1 MSCHVSPL
9 RPTSP
14 YPCLPIAAIR
24 ICPPLSSNL
33 PAILFC
39 PCPSL
44 PPLFLKF
51 ASIRSTS
58 GMDNTRTLLL
68 RRQST
73 PHGLVPSSTP
83 LISSIEKRASRHH
96 RSSANP
102 QRSPRLTQS
111 PGVAAFPR
119 SVSSPAIAPLPRS
132 LSSPAPDAM
141 SSAACGFF
149 SGVSPFTTAPLS
161 PLDRCAARNKNST
174 VLSNFRRRS
183 LVRAYPFLAEKRAS
197 VTASVERASSSGF
210 SSRSTTAAAQRDAH
224 GAFGDAAPID
234 CTRAVTPSSSAV
246 DSASAAPLAVTPPR
260 TEAVAKLPSP
270 KMDRRTLLGL
280 SLATLA
286 ATGAAE
292 LGLVD
297 AAFAKTVEPPKKQPM
312 WFLGDAAGGVDGEG
326 GLLGKSGP
334 AASKT
339 RVYDATTVGEPALVG
354 DKTKAWERLLAAKV
368 VYLGEAEV
376 VRDPTDKAVALEIL
390 RKLRDESF
398 AAGRPVTLALSAF
411 PRSMQPLLDKFIGG
425 RLPEDE
431 LQVAVNY
438 WPKGRFQEMLP
449 LLCYCRE
456 AGIRLFAC
464 GVPPK
469 VLRTVQAGGIQALS
483 PSDRKKYAP
492 PLGGGSA
499 VFLRPDSTTAVPSY
513 GGGNAS
519 AFSAAATSGGAA
531 LANGGISSIS
541 GGNGGLLG
549 IEPIANA
556 AEPLVS
562 RTSSR
567 ASFPFGPGPYWFAQA
582 RVVEDHAM
590 AGAISQAMSEGGKIG
605 LLVVLTGASHVRFG
619 ANGRGVPSRVA
630 DWLRA
635 SPASQA
641 VVLLNPERQ
650 RARLETDFPE
660 ADFFWYSGS
669 WACTRNCFDRA
680 EIARVMGAAG
690 RTPDALPRD
699 LQVGIERGLISPDTL
714 QSFFELENNP
724 LIAEATKRFEGLR
737 ERFYADPRFLQRLC
751 TEEAISIAT
760 SLAAQFQKRG
770 DRFWSELEYVSAD
783 ILRGTV
789 VNFFSV
795 WLPAPRLSFRDA
807 AGPAAQAAGG
817 AVGEKLF
824 GGLTAWISSLPH
836 NAFQMAGPGQNF
848 GLAERIGTV
857 VVAGTKLFS
866 VGFVSSVAT
875 LSLTNFLADMKNKL
889 PAKSTDQAASGQ
901 VSTNEEFGAA
911 GVAGGSAVASGTA
924 AAAATAGEADANG
937 SGSTVARSPVFKTAL
952 VYGAFLSTSANL
964 RYQAIAG
971 IVEHWIADYY
981 LASNPVAGTAVSFL
995 ARTTNS
1001 YWGTSVRCPLVS
1013 PPSIV
1018 PVSPSVLP
1026 FLLFCTSL
1034 LLPVSRSPATPQC
1047 GTNIILPFC
1056 WRLISK
1062 TPLLILRINLLPA
1075 LCARCLTV
1083 PTSFPS
1089 PSPPP
1094 PYLQQWVDLARFTGL
1109 QQSPKPA
1116 AAAADAPAAAVAAT
1130 AALPAGNTVAAAG
1143 ASDSVETDA
1152 APTATAA
1159 AAVATAAASDVS
1171 PTAAL
1176 SAPSFAS
1183 SSQVSDP
1190 SLVPAYAG
1198 AYATAELSFAAPD
1211 GVASDE
1217 YAFAAQ
1223 LASGSA
1229 LTASADVA
1237 ATGFSATAT
1246 AAAAAPSAVEAGLVA
1261 ADSSGRADAAEDAAA
1276 AEVAAVVE
1284 FGEEAVAAVQAGARL
1299 VPVEVLSDRDVLN
1312 YHSQQQQQ
1320 HN

>member
-1 MSCHVSPL
+1 
-9 RPTSP
+9 
-14 YPCLPIAAIR
+14 
-24 ICPPLSSNL
+24 
-33 PAILFC
+33 
-39 PCPSL
+39 
-44 PPLFLKF
+44 
-51 ASIRSTS
+51 
-58 GMDNTRTLLL
+58 
-68 RRQST
+68 
-73 PHGLVPSSTP
+73 
-83 LISSIEKRASRHH
+83 
-96 RSSANP
+96 
-102 QRSPRLTQS
+102 
-111 PGVAAFPR
+111 
-119 SVSSPAIAPLPRS
+119 
-132 LSSPAPDAM
+132 M

-149 SGVSPFTTAPLS
+149 SGVSVVSPLS
-161 PLDRCAARNKNST
+161 PLDRCAARNKNDT
-174 VLSNFRRRS
+174 VFNSFRRRS
-183 LVRAYPFLAEKRAS
+183 QVRVNPFLAEKRRS
-197 VTASVERASSSGF
+197 VTASVKL
-210 SSRSTTAAAQRDAH
+210 STTAAAAQRDAS
-224 GAFGDAAPID
+224 DAALID
-234 CTRAVTPSSSAV
+234 CSRVVTPSSSAL
-246 DSASAAPLAVTPPR
+246 DSASVTPPAVTPPR

-280 SLATLA
+280 GLATVA

-297 AAFAKTVEPPKKQPM
+297 AALAKTVEPSKKQPM

-326 GLLGKSGP
+326 GLLGNSAA
-334 AASKT
+334 AASKS

-449 LLCYCRE
+449 LLRYCRE

-499 VFLRPDSTTAVPSY
+499 AFLRPDSTSAVPSY
-513 GGGNAS
+513 GTAPTGGS
-519 AFSAAATSGGAA
+519 SA
-531 LANGGISSIS
+531 LAGGGISSIS

-650 RARLETDFPE
+650 RARLESDFPE

-817 AVGEKLF
+817 AAGEKLF
-824 GGLTAWISSLPH
+824 GGLTAWISTLPH

-889 PAKSTDQAASGQ
+889 PAKTTEQAANGQ
-901 VSTNEEFGAA
+901 VTTETET
-911 GVAGGSAVASGTA
+911 GVAGAVGGGVAGSGT
-924 AAAATAGEADANG
+924 AAAATAGEAGTNG
-937 SGSTVARSPVFKTAL
+937 SGSTVASTVTKSTVARSPVFKTAL

-971 IVEHWIADYY
+971 IVEHWIADHY
-981 LASNPVAGTAVSFL
+981 LASYPLAGTAVSFL
-995 ARTTNS
+995 ARTANS
-1001 YWGTSVRCPLVS
+1001 YWGTSFSLGLPLFPPLS
-1013 PPSIV
+1013 PAVCAPCLTI
-1018 PVSPSVLP
+1018 P
-1026 FLLFCTSL
+1026 TSL
-1034 LLPVSRSPATPQC
+1034 PPASPFSSLP
-1047 GTNIILPFC
+1047 LPTYSNG
-1056 WRLISK
+1056 WIS
-1062 TPLLILRINLLPA
+1062 
-1075 LCARCLTV
+1075 
-1083 PTSFPS
+1083 
-1089 PSPPP
+1089 
-1094 PYLQQWVDLARFTGL
+1094 
-1109 QQSPKPA
+1109 
-1116 AAAADAPAAAVAAT
+1116 
-1130 AALPAGNTVAAAG
+1130 
-1143 ASDSVETDA
+1143 
-1152 APTATAA
+1152 
-1159 AAVATAAASDVS
+1159 
-1171 PTAAL
+1171 
-1176 SAPSFAS
+1176 
-1183 SSQVSDP
+1183 
-1190 SLVPAYAG
+1190 
-1198 AYATAELSFAAPD
+1198 
-1211 GVASDE
+1211 
-1217 YAFAAQ
+1217 
-1223 LASGSA
+1223 LASQA
-1229 LTASADVA
+1229 C
-1237 ATGFSATAT
+1237 
-1246 AAAAAPSAVEAGLVA
+1246 
-1261 ADSSGRADAAEDAAA
+1261 SSH
-1276 AEVAAVVE
+1276 
-1284 FGEEAVAAVQAGARL
+1284 
-1299 VPVEVLSDRDVLN
+1299 P
-1312 YHSQQQQQ
+1312 SQQQQTLL
-1320 HN
+1320 